1 MLGVMGQTKN
11 VAVENSNLRKSVTL
25 ESSYHYLS
33 GKVAC
38 IARNWKSLRWD
49 VLTSKEKTDPHKAC
63 F

>member
-1 MLGVMGQTKN
+1 MYIYANIWKIQHIPQMLGVMGQTKN

-38 IARNWKSLRWD
+38 IARN
-49 VLTSKEKTDPHKAC
+49 
-63 F
+63 